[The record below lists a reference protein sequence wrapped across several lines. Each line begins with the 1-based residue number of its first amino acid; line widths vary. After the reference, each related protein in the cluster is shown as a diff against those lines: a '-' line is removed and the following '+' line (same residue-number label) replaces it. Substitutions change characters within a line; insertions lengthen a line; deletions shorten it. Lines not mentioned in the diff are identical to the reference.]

1 MAENTIPIL
10 PCRDLASVLDFYTAL
25 GFTVTFQQRSPNP
38 YGVVERGDIHLH
50 FFGMK
55 GYDPKSS
62 YSTCYVQTTDVD
74 GLHTE
79 FRAALRAAY
88 GRNPLRGLPRIGPLK
103 TTSHGTRQ
111 FLMSDP
117 GGNCVRVGQRV
128 SEVVGHRRAP
138 TGIVARALHHAEL
151 FADSRDDPTSAAAVL
166 DRALRSSDELAPADL
181 LRLLALRAD
190 VAFRLEDDATARS
203 LLGEVDAI
211 RLNSEERAIVHMDL
225 DRLAELRDQL

>member
-1 MAENTIPIL
+1 MVENTIPIL

-38 YGVVERGDIHLH
+38 YGVVERGGIHLH

-88 GRNPLRGLPRIGPLK
+88 GRIPLRGLPRIGPLK

-138 TGIVARALHHAEL
+138 TAL
-151 FADSRDDPTSAAAVL
+151 SRERCITPSSSPTPGTIRRRPRPFSTGRC
-166 DRALRSSDELAPADL
+166 DRATSSPGGPPAPA
-181 LRLLALRAD
+181 R
-190 VAFRLEDDATARS
+190 VAGRRRVPPRGRRD
-203 LLGEVDAI
+203 GEKPSRRGGRDPV
-211 RLNSEERAIVHMDL
+211 
-225 DRLAELRDQL
+225 ELRGACDRPYGSRSARGAA